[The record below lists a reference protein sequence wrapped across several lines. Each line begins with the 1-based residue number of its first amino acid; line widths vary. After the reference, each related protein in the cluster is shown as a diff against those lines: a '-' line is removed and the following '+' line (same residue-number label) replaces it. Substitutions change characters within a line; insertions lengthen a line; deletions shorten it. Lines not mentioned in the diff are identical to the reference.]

1 MLGLAIHTSSPQLG
15 LMIQAL
21 DDSVDSRH
29 QVWDLGREV
38 SSQLHVKMLE
48 FIAPQTW
55 QDVSFVAVAK
65 GPGGFTG
72 TRIGVVAARTL
83 AQQLEI
89 PLFGV
94 SSLGAVAAEFLGSDI
109 SNAAQDIVVTMPA
122 KREAVYGAIF
132 RPDGKGDLQ
141 VVRDEAVVPYR
152 EWESIVAQWQAQ
164 WQAQGHAIAEVKTEV
179 GAGVAAS
186 VTGVMALALA
196 RWQAGTRPEWGTVM
210 PFYGQHPVHR

>member
-21 DDSVDSRH
+21 DDAVDNRH

-38 SSQLHVKMLE
+38 SSQLHVKMME
-48 FIAPQTW
+48 FIAPHTW

-72 TRIGVVAARTL
+72 TRIGVVVARTL
-83 AQQLEI
+83 AQQLDI

-94 SSLGAVAAEFLGSDI
+94 SSLGAVAAQFLGSDI
-109 SNAAQDIVVTMPA
+109 SNIVQDIVVTMPA

-132 RPDGKGDLQ
+132 RPDGNGDLQ
-141 VVRDEAVVPYR
+141 MVRAETVMPQG
-152 EWESIVAQWQAQ
+152 EWESVVRQWQDK
-164 WQAQGHAIAEVKTEV
+164 GHPIEEVKMT
-179 GAGVAAS
+179 AGEGSAVS

-196 RWQAGTRPEWGTVM
+196 RWRAGERPEWGTVM

>member
-38 SSQLHVKMLE
+38 SSQLHVKMME
-48 FIAPQTW
+48 FIAPHTW

-89 PLFGV
+89 PLYGV

-109 SNAAQDIVVTMPA
+109 STAAQDIVVTMPA

-141 VVRDEAVVPYR
+141 LVRDEAVVPQR
-152 EWESIVAQWQAQ
+152 EWESVVAQ
-164 WQAQGHAIAEVKTEV
+164 WQAQGHSITEVKTEV
-179 GAGVAAS
+179 GAGVADS

-196 RWQAGTRPEWGTVM
+196 RWRAGERPEWGTVM